1 MSASL
6 PDRPN
11 LGQLRRQAK
20 ELRDAAR
27 RGEPG
32 ALDRVT
38 RIYRAAPQGGVT
50 LAAAQLV
57 IARELGFTSWPRL
70 KAAVE
75 SNSATP
81 GQLVEAF
88 VAASVERPCARQP
101 RSSRL
106 IRASPPTAST
116 PPLSSAIDGR

>member
-38 RIYRAAPQGGVT
+38 RSYRAAPQGGVT
-50 LAAAQLV
+50 LGAAQLV

-75 SNSATP
+75 ARAATA
-81 GQLVEAF
+81 GQLAEAF
-88 VAASVERPCARQP
+88 AAASVE
-101 RSSRL
+101 
-106 IRASPPTAST
+106 
-116 PPLSSAIDGR
+116 GRMREAATILAAHP

>member
-1 MSASL
+1 MPVPL
-6 PDRPN
+6 PGRPN

-38 RIYRAAPQGGVT
+38 RLYRAAPQGGVT

-70 KAAVE
+70 KAAAE
-75 SNSATP
+75 SRA
-81 GQLVEAF
+81 
-88 VAASVERPCARQP
+88 
-101 RSSRL
+101 SSRHPRRCGRCWCRRGGCL
-106 IRASPPTAST
+106 GRAAACRDRPVNRHRNSILGTWFR
-116 PPLSSAIDGR
+116 DGFRV